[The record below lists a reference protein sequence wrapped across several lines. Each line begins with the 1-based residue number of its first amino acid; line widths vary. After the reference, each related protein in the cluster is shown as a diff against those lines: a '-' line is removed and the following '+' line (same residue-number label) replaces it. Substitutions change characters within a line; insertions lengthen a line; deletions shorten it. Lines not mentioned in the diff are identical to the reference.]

1 MSRFDSLSKVPF
13 PLFFVMQ
20 KKVSYNVHIS
30 EEKYGPHKKVYRSAW
45 REGGWE
51 RKHEFDREI
60 ESVSIL
66 IMTWLWHISP
76 TIQFQVG

>member
-1 MSRFDSLSKVPF
+1 MF
-13 PLFFVMQ
+13 
-20 KKVSYNVHIS
+20 
-30 EEKYGPHKKVYRSAW
+30 KYGPHKKVYRSAW